1 MPTYGPLKRL
11 TDSRFLHLT
20 ESIIYTASSSKL
32 TEISTIW
39 MHNPTSVVTVQ
50 NATLYFPVTASQ
62 VTGSFSAS
70 AVLQRL
76 NEGLSS
82 SFTLEISPKVPFVL
96 DGALNEKITAK
107 CSQTSSVN
115 IIIFGREEV

>member
-20 ESIIYTASSSKL
+20 ESIIYTTSASKL

-39 MHNPTSVVTVQ
+39 MHNSSTVATVQ
-50 NATLYFPVTASQ
+50 NATLFFPVTASQ

-76 NEGLSS
+76 NEGFSS
-82 SFTLEISPKVPFVL
+82 SFTLEVSPKVPFVL
-96 DGALNEKITAK
+96 DGALSEKITAR
-107 CSQTSSVN
+107 CTQTSSISIV
-115 IIIFGREEV
+115 IFGRVEV

>member
-1 MPTYGPLKRL
+1 MPYGPLKRL
-11 TDSRFLHLT
+11 TNSQFLHLT

-39 MHNPTSVVTVQ
+39 MHNSSATLTVQ

-76 NEGLSS
+76 NEGFSS

-96 DGALNEKITAK
+96 DGALSEKITAK
-107 CSQTSSVN
+107 CSQTASVN